1 MSGPSKPGLASSLRG
16 TRARETVRLVAR
28 REIVERVRE
37 KSFLIGTGISLAI
50 ILLVVLLPN
59 LLGFGGRDAYT
70 ITALTPDARPV
81 AEAAIQVG
89 DSLDADVTVEPGA
102 RVDEVDAALT
112 GNAIRAQD
120 EPDDELIEIL
130 QAANARVRSAD
141 ALAQAGV
148 GEHDARAALSPPP
161 LRVTTDEPE
170 QGEGRSGFAF
180 FAVLLLYGQLIGIG
194 YFVAA
199 GVVEEKS
206 SRVVEVLLATVKPV
220 HLLAGKVI
228 GLGILGLG
236 QLLLLAIL
244 GMGAAAASGALEVD
258 GDIVRAAVLALVWF
272 VVGYAF
278 YGAAFA
284 CAASLVSRQ
293 EDLQSV
299 LTPLSLMLMVGFFAS
314 FAVASDPDGTFAVV
328 ASFIPPLAPMIMP
341 LRIAVGEATAAQIG
355 GAFVVTLGSA
365 AILIPLA
372 ARIYSG
378 AILRTGAAVKLREAW
393 RSA

>member
-1 MSGPSKPGLASSLRG
+1 VSGPSRRGLASSLRG
-16 TRARETVRLVAR
+16 ARGRETVRLIAR
-28 REIVERVRE
+28 REIVERARE
-37 KSFLIGTGISLAI
+37 RSFLIGTGISLAI

-81 AEAAIQVG
+81 AEAAVQVG
-89 DSLDADVTVEPGA
+89 ETLDADVTVRPDA
-102 RVDEVDAALT
+102 ALADVDAALT
-112 GNAIRAQD
+112 GNAIRAED
-120 EPDDELIEIL
+120 EPDDKLVEIL
-130 QAANARVRSAD
+130 QAANARVRTAD

-148 GEHDARAALSPPP
+148 GEREAREALSPPP
-161 LRVTTDEPE
+161 LRVTTTEPQE
-170 QGEGRSGFAF
+170 GEGRSGFAF

-206 SRVVEVLLATVKPV
+206 SRVVEVLLSAVKPL

-236 QLLLLAIL
+236 QLLTLAVFGL
-244 GMGAAAASGALEVD
+244 AAAGASGALDID
-258 GDIVRAAVLALVWF
+258 GDVLGAAGLAGAGF

-299 LTPLSLMLMVGFFAS
+299 LTPLSLMLMIGFFSS

-341 LRIAVGEATAAQIG
+341 LRIAVGEATTAQII

-365 AILIPLA
+365 AVLIPLA

-393 RSA
+393 KSA

>member
-1 MSGPSKPGLASSLRG
+1 
-16 TRARETVRLVAR
+16 VRLIAR
-28 REIVERVRE
+28 REIVERSRE
-37 KSFLIGTGISLAI
+37 RSFVIGTGISLAI

-59 LLGFGGRDAYT
+59 LLGIGGRDSYT

-81 AEAAIQVG
+81 AEAAVPVG
-89 DSLDADVTVEPGA
+89 ETLDADVTVKPGA
-102 RVDEVDAALT
+102 ALADVDAALT
-112 GNAIRAQD
+112 GDAIRAED
-120 EPDDELIEIL
+120 EPDDKLVEIL

-148 GEHDARAALSPPP
+148 GEREAREALSPQP
-161 LRVTTDEPE
+161 LRVTTAEP
-170 QGEGRSGFAF
+170 QKGEGRSGFAF

-206 SRVVEVLLATVKPV
+206 SRVVEVLLSTVKPL

-228 GLGILGLG
+228 GLGVLGLG
-236 QLLLLAIL
+236 QLLALAGFGLAAAGASGSLDIDGDVL
-244 GMGAAAASGALEVD
+244 GAAG
-258 GDIVRAAVLALVWF
+258 LALAWF

-328 ASFIPPLAPMIMP
+328 ASFIPPVAPMIMP
-341 LRIAVGEATAAQIG
+341 LRIAVGEASAAQIV

-365 AILIPLA
+365 AILVPLA

-393 RSA
+393 KSA